1 MKTPPSFSQHQSQ
14 NQSQQTPENPF
25 IEIANT
31 QPELLASYME
41 WHSPVD
47 KKGRYLPFDELYRRF
62 PKSLDSKLAWAV
74 VSDARSKQRVQLAP
88 FNPSLSSFDY
98 FPSTMIQNAV
108 LQVEQH
114 TSLASLE
121 LMANQI
127 GEGEGFNHILENLV
141 KDEAISSSQLEGAA
155 TTTKVARDFL
165 LNERKPESLS
175 EKMILGNFRL
185 MQAAW
190 AQKEEPL
197 SLALILKLH
206 HIGMSDIDDDKYQPG
221 QLRKTDDVVVVD
233 ASGQVVHTP
242 PLASEL
248 EQRLEF
254 VVNWF
259 NASEPSP
266 ATSAFII
273 ATALHF
279 AIGFE
284 HPFHDGNGRLARA
297 LFYWVMF
304 KFGYHGF
311 RYISI
316 SSLLNEAP
324 VQYGKSYIHT
334 ETHDMD
340 MTYFIEY
347 QSKIVVR
354 AIDDFLQTVTDLT
367 ANYQKTKQ
375 ALLTAEVYQHLNH
388 NQYQV
393 ILLLQN
399 IAIKN
404 VTANWVQSM
413 LGCSY
418 NTAAALLN
426 DLAEQ
431 NILARKKA
439 GRQWQYSLLSLANN
453 AG

>member
-1 MKTPPSFSQHQSQ
+1 VKKIPKVSS
-14 NQSQQTPENPF
+14 NPF
-25 IEIANT
+25 VEIAKT
-31 QPELLASYME
+31 QPELLPAYMDL
-41 WHSPVD
+41 HSPVD

-62 PKSLDSKLAWAV
+62 PKALDTQLAWSV
-74 VSDARSKQRVQLAP
+74 VRDARQSQLTKLAP
-88 FNPSLSSFDY
+88 FNQSLLSFDY
-98 FPSTMIQNAV
+98 FVSPTIQKTNI
-108 LQVEQH
+108 QVEQH

-121 LMANQI
+121 WMASKL
-127 GEGEGFNHILENLV
+127 GEGEGFNRILENLV

-155 TTTKVARDFL
+155 TTTRVARDFL

-185 MQAAW
+185 MQSAW
-190 AQKEEPL
+190 SEKDQPL
-197 SLALILKLH
+197 SLALIKNLH
-206 HIGMSDIDDDKYQPG
+206 HIGMSGIDDEKYQPG

-248 EQRLEF
+248 ELRLEF
-254 VVNWF
+254 LANWF
-259 NASEPSP
+259 NNNEPNSTAP
-266 ATSAFII
+266 AFVI

-304 KFGYHGF
+304 KYGYHAF

-316 SSLLNEAP
+316 SGLLNEAP
-324 VQYGKSYIHT
+324 VQYGKSYIYT

-347 QSKIVVR
+347 QSKIASR
-354 AIDDFLQTVTDLT
+354 AIDNFLQDFSELVQK
-367 ANYQKTKQ
+367 YQYFKDV
-375 ALLTAEVYQHLNH
+375 LLTSDHYQNLNE
-388 NQYQV
+388 NQRSV
-393 ILLLQN
+393 ILLVQN
-399 IAIKN
+399 IGIKT
-404 VTANWVQSM
+404 VTANWVQGM

-418 NTAAALLN
+418 NTAASILN
-426 DLAEQ
+426 GLAKIGIFE
-431 NILARKKA
+431 RSKV
-439 GRQWQYSLLSLANN
+439 GREWHYSMAKVSLIH
-453 AG
+453 